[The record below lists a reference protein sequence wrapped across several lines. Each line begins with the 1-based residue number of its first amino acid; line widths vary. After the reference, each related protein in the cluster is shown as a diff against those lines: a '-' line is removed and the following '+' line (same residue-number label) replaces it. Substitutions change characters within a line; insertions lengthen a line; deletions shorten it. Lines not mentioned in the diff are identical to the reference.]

1 MMAHKAPGFQQMPKN
16 RKVGAQ
22 ESEEWTDIGSR
33 SRPAVP
39 DEEGGTVGKGDW
51 MGNLRRT
58 LKSRT
63 VMQRA
68 EEEAAQEFL
77 KLPPDVRL
85 DAVIFVEIQKVER
98 DKKNGIISEEEYE
111 EKMAMVKDRTTF
123 PARAL
128 RAAGPQHRTKSL

>member
-16 RKVGAQ
+16 AQ
-22 ESEEWTDIGSR
+22 ESEEWTDSGSR
-33 SRPAVP
+33 SRPAVS

-77 KLPPDVRL
+77 
-85 DAVIFVEIQKVER
+85 
-98 DKKNGIISEEEYE
+98 IIPLT
-111 EKMAMVKDRTTF
+111 D
-123 PARAL
+123 
-128 RAAGPQHRTKSL
+128 

>member
-1 MMAHKAPGFQQMPKN
+1 MMAHKAPGFQEMPKN

-22 ESEEWTDIGSR
+22 ESEEWTDSGSR
-33 SRPAVP
+33 SRPAVS
-39 DEEGGTVGKGDW
+39 DEEEGGTVSKGDW

-63 VMQRA
+63 LMQRA

-85 DAVIFVEIQKVER
+85 DAAIFVEIQKVER
-98 DKKNGIISEEEYE
+98 DKKNGVISEEEYE
-111 EKMAMVKDRTTF
+111 ERMAMVKDRTTF
-123 PARAL
+123 PAKAL
-128 RAAGPQHRTKSL
+128 RAAGPQHLT